1 MRLSSSI
8 YEWPGRFAKPNV
20 LASADIQSGANS
32 TPASPIPPSMVASS
46 VGPAEMGVPS
56 FSPAQF
62 GNAQIITPVFAAAG
76 DQLVLPRPATG
87 QRVFLL
93 IVNNLAASVAN
104 VNFDNIASAAIGIQ
118 IQPGGNLFMD
128 QFVPQNDIHIF
139 IPIAGVITVA
149 FCVLNA
155 TDPTRILQA
164 NS

>member
-1 MRLSSSI
+1 MKLSSGV
-8 YEWPGRFAKPNV
+8 YQWPGEAPANP
-20 LASADIQSGANS
+20 LASIDIQSGAQS
-32 TPASPIPPSMVASS
+32 TPASPIPAS
-46 VGPAEMGVPS
+46 MGVPS
-56 FSPAQF
+56 LPPSAMGAPSYMPCMY
-62 GNAQIITPVFAAAG
+62 GNAQVITPLFAGAG
-76 DQLVLPRPATG
+76 DLLVLPRPATG

-104 VNFDNIASAAIGIQ
+104 VNFDNVASAAIGIQ

-149 FCVLNA
+149 FCVLDP

>member
-1 MRLSSSI
+1 MKIGSSV
-8 YEWPGRFAKPNV
+8 YQWPVIARPNI
-20 LASADIQSGANS
+20 LASTDIQSGAES
-32 TPASPIPPSMVASS
+32 TPASPIPPSMS
-46 VGPAEMGVPS
+46 VPS
-56 FSPAQF
+56 AAPGQRGTATFMPSMY
-62 GNAQIITPVFAAAG
+62 GNAQVITPVWAVAG
-76 DQLVLPRPATG
+76 DILVLPRPTTG

-104 VNFDNIASAAIGIQ
+104 VNFDNVASAAIGIQ

-149 FCVLNA
+149 FCTLDA
-155 TDPTRILQA
+155 TDPTRMLQA